1 MVKKVTVKEA
11 LKLKNTLLIDTRSP
25 KEYHNDHIE
34 GAINLPLLNDQERH
48 EVGIIY
54 KQISRE
60 DAIEKGRHAHH
71 YLQYSLFI
79 FMMVLIVFF
88 VRSPTLTGMAVY
100 EE

>member
-1 MVKKVTVKEA
+1 MLSLNKFI
-11 LKLKNTLLIDTRSP
+11 N
-25 KEYHNDHIE
+25 NIE
-34 GAINLPLLNDQERH
+34 IT
-48 EVGIIY
+48 
-54 KQISRE
+54 ISMNKR
-60 DAIEKGRHAHH
+60 GRHAHH